1 MTSSLA
7 PFLVKGKT
15 AIVTG
20 AGSGMQLNLVQY
32 IPHVL
37 TTEQA
42 SIFAL
47 LLFCSREAAMSSLPT
62 LACVQRPKQ

>member
-20 AGSGMQLNLVQY
+20 AGSGMQLRSVLC

-37 TTEQA
+37 TIKQA

-47 LLFCSREAAMSSLPT
+47 LLFCSHEAAMSSLPI
-62 LACVQRPKQ
+62 LACVRRPEP